1 MLPLDAGGTDALRS
15 VPRRRRVPLPLTFGA
30 AVAGTAVLLP
40 IFYLVVRA
48 TERGWGPVA
57 DTLLR
62 PRMLQLVLRSVGMA
76 AAVTLG
82 SLVVGVGGAWLVTR
96 TDVPGRRL
104 WRVLLAL
111 PLAVPSYV
119 AAWAWIAL
127 RPQLAGPVGA
137 FVVLTSVSFPYVY
150 LPVAAALRNIDPA
163 LEDAARSLGRRP
175 LSVLWGVTLRQTRPA
190 AVGGALLVALYAL
203 SDFGAVS
210 IMRYESLTH
219 ALYRSYRASFDR
231 TPAAVLGCVLVAL
244 AVLLLVA
251 QRRRRGPERV
261 ARVSGGAARVAAR
274 IPLGRWRWPA
284 AALLAGVSALSLG
297 VPAWSLAFWLRRGTS
312 TTDWSRLV
320 EALGT
325 TAWVAAA
332 GAVLTVVVALPVG
345 ILSARYG
352 GRFAHAV
359 TTAAYA
365 SHSLPGIVVALS
377 LVFFGIRFAAPLYQR
392 TPMLLFAYVVL
403 FLSLAVASVHNSVA
417 QAPPRLDEMSR
428 CLGRSPLWTWVHVT
442 MRIAAPGI
450 GAGTLLVF
458 LTIMKELPATLLL
471 RPIGI
476 DTLATRLWGYTE
488 GASYAAAAPFA
499 AAIVLLAAV
508 PTALLTGAWMDR
520 R

>member
-1 MLPLDAGGTDALRS
+1 VS
-15 VPRRRRVPLPLTFGA
+15 VPRRRRVPLALTFGA
-30 AVAGTAVLLP
+30 AVAGLAVLLP
-40 IFYLVVRA
+40 VLYLLVRA

-62 PRMLQLVLRSVGMA
+62 PRMAELVLRSTGMA
-76 AAVTLG
+76 AAVTFG
-82 SLVVGVGGAWLVTR
+82 SLVLGIGGAWLVTR
-96 TDVPGRRL
+96 TDVPGAGL

-127 RPQLAGPVGA
+127 RPDLAGPLGA

-150 LPVAAALRNIDPA
+150 LPVAAAFRNVDPS

-175 LSVLWGVTLRQTRPA
+175 VAVLLGVTMRQARPA
-190 AVGGALLVALYAL
+190 AVGGALLVGLYAL

-210 IMRYESLTH
+210 IMRFESLTH
-219 ALYRSYRASFDR
+219 ALYRSYRSSFDR
-231 TPAAVLGCVLVAL
+231 TPAAVLGCVLVVL
-244 AVLLLVA
+244 AVLVLIA
-251 QRRRRGPERV
+251 QRRRTPDRV
-261 ARVSGGAARVAAR
+261 ARVSVGAARPAAR

-284 AALLAGVSALSLG
+284 AAALAGVVGVSLG
-297 VPAWSLAFWLRRGTS
+297 VPAWSLVVWLRRGTS
-312 TTDWSRLV
+312 TTDWSRLLD
-320 EALGT
+320 ALGT
-325 TAWVAAA
+325 TAWLGAA
-332 GAVLTVVVALPVG
+332 GAALTVVIALPVG

-352 GRFAHAV
+352 GRMAHWV

-377 LVFFGIRFAAPLYQR
+377 LVFFGIRFATPIYQR

-417 QAPPRLDEMSR
+417 QAPPVLDEMSR
-428 CLGRSPLWTWVHVT
+428 SLGRSSLATWVQVT
-442 MRIAAPGI
+442 MRLAAPGI
-450 GAGTLLVF
+450 GAGMLLVF

-471 RPIGI
+471 RPIGV
-476 DTLATRLWGYTE
+476 DTLATRLWGYTD

-508 PTALLTGAWMDR
+508 PTTLLTGAWMDR

>member
-1 MLPLDAGGTDALRS
+1 MLPLDAGGTDTLVS
-15 VPRRRRVPLPLTFGA
+15 VPRRRRVPVPLVFGA
-30 AVAGTAVLLP
+30 AVAGLAVLLP
-40 IFYLVVRA
+40 IFYLLVRA
-48 TERGWGPVA
+48 TEHGWGPVS

-62 PRMLQLVLRSVGMA
+62 PRMLQLIGRSVGMA
-76 AAVTLG
+76 AAVTFG
-82 SLVVGVGGAWLVTR
+82 SLVLGVGGAWLVTR
-96 TDVPGRRL
+96 TDVPGAKV

-127 RPQLAGPVGA
+127 RPELAGPAGA
-137 FVVLTSVSFPYVY
+137 FVVLTTVSFPYVY
-150 LPVAAALRNIDPA
+150 LPVAAAFRNTDPA

-175 LSVLWGVTLRQTRPA
+175 LAVLLGVTLRQARPA
-190 AVGGALLVALYAL
+190 AVGGSLLVALYAL

-244 AVLLLVA
+244 AVVLLVA
-251 QRRRRGPERV
+251 QRRRGPDRV
-261 ARVSGGAARVAAR
+261 ARVAGGAPRTASRV
-274 IPLGRWRWPA
+274 PLGRWRWPA
-284 AALLAGVSALSLG
+284 AAMLAGVVVASLG
-297 VPAWSLAFWLRRGTS
+297 VPAWSLVFWLRRGTS
-312 TTDWSRLV
+312 STDWSRLFD
-320 EALGT
+320 AIGT

-332 GAVLTVVVALPVG
+332 GAVLTVAIALPVG

-352 GRFAHAV
+352 GRFAHVV

-377 LVFFGIRFAAPLYQR
+377 LVFFGIRFATPLYQR

-417 QAPPRLDEMSR
+417 QAPPVLDEMSR
-428 CLGRSPLWTWVHVT
+428 SLGRSSLSTWVHVT
-442 MRIAAPGI
+442 MRLAAPGI

-471 RPIGI
+471 RPIGV

-508 PTALLTGAWMDR
+508 PTTLLTGAWMDR